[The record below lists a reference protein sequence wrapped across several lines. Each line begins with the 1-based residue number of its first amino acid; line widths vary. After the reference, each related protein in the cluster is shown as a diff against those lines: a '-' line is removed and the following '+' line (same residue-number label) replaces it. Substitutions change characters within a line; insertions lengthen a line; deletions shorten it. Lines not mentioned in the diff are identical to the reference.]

1 MQIAIVG
8 FPYAGKSAL
17 FSAITGIPRDH
28 LKPAEETPAAVKVP
42 DPRLDW
48 LERLYQPKRRTE
60 ATIEFVDLPGSAEGD
75 VAHAG
80 LTKHLPTL
88 RQSDA
93 LLLVLRAFES
103 GAVPAHGGRVD
114 AQADL
119 AELRDEMLLADL
131 LICDNRIEK
140 IEKTAQKPTQD
151 RDRQKHELA
160 VLQRCKTALESELP
174 LRGVVETD
182 EQQKLMRSFGFLTQK
197 SVLTVINTSEEDAG
211 KPPPFQDEHAFATYA
226 LCASLETE
234 LMQMEPADRSVFM
247 AEYGVQ
253 SLARDRLIRGC
264 FDALGL
270 ISFLTVGEDEVRA
283 WPLTAGTPAVD
294 AAGKV
299 HSDLARGFIRAET
312 VAYEDLHAA
321 GSMRDAKAAGKVRQE
336 PKAYVV
342 QDGDVLNIKFNV

>member
-1 MQIAIVG
+1 MQIAVVG
-8 FPYAGKSAL
+8 FPYAGKTAL
-17 FSAITGIPRDH
+17 FCAITGIPRDH
-28 LKPAEETPAAVKVP
+28 LKPSEETPAAVKVP

-93 LLLVLRAFES
+93 LILVLRAFES

-131 LICDNRIEK
+131 VICDNRLEK
-140 IEKTAQKPTQD
+140 IEKTAQKPTAD
-151 RDRQKHELA
+151 HDRQKHELA
-160 VLQRCKTALESELP
+160 VLQRCKTALESERP

-182 EQQKLMRSFGFLTQK
+182 EEQKLMRSFGFLTQK

-211 KPPPFQDEHAFATYA
+211 NPPPFKDEHAFATYA

-283 WPLTAGTPAVD
+283 WPVTAGTPAVD
-294 AAGKV
+294 AAGKI

-312 VAYEDLHAA
+312 VAYQDLHAA

-336 PKAYVV
+336 SKAYVV